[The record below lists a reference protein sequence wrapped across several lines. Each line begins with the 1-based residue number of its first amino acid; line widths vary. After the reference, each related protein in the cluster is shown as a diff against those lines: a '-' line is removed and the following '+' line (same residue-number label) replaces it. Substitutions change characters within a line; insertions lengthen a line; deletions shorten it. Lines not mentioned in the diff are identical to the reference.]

1 MSARIEIDL
10 DAFRHNVRT
19 LAAIA
24 APARTMLAVK
34 ADGYGHG
41 MLPIARAAL
50 ESGADS
56 LAVLDVPTALALRA
70 AGIDAPLFAWLHGRD
85 TDFAAAIAADVDL
98 GVSSLAELRR
108 IAQDGIAQAGTA
120 SVHLKI
126 DTGLHR
132 NGASPEDWPALV
144 GEAVAGAERGRLRLA
159 GLWSHLADASPGDD
173 AAALA
178 EFRAALAV
186 AAGLGVPMD
195 GPERPVLHLAASS
208 AGIRMPEARFDLVR
222 FGIAAYGVSPFDDV
236 DGRGLGLR
244 APMTVFARVIESR
257 DGVAVLDLGSADGI
271 PPNVL
276 SRSGIGGQSGTAG
289 RSGAAV
295 LLDGVRAPVS
305 AVGVDTADVVSS
317 APVGSEAIVF
327 GPGEHGEPTAEEWA
341 AWADTIGDE
350 ILVRASSRIPRVYLN
365 E

>member
-19 LAAIA
+19 LAALA

-56 LAVLDVPTALALRA
+56 LAVLDVPAALTLRS
-70 AGIDAPLFAWLHGRD
+70 AGIDAQLFAWLHGQD
-85 TDFAAAIAADVDL
+85 TDFSAAIDADVDL
-98 GVSSLAELRR
+98 GVSSLTELRR
-108 IAQDGIAQAGTA
+108 IADAGVA

-144 GEAVAGAERGRLRLA
+144 QATLELQDAGRVRLA
-159 GLWSHLADASPGDD
+159 GLWSHLADASPEDD

-178 EFRAALAV
+178 EFQAAVAV
-186 AAGLGVPMD
+186 AAGLGVPME
-195 GPERPVLHLAASS
+195 GPDRPLLHLAASS

-236 DGRGLGLR
+236 DARGLGMR
-244 APMTVFARVIESR
+244 PPMTVRATVIDR
-257 DGVAVLDLGSADGI
+257 HFDVATLDLGSADGI
-271 PPNVL
+271 PPN
-276 SRSGIGGQSGTAG
+276 RSDGQVFLDNRRLEVAQVWIDTTWIRVPEDVDVAIG
-289 RSGAAV
+289 
-295 LLDGVRAPVS
+295 
-305 AVGVDTADVVSS
+305 DTA
-317 APVGSEAIVF
+317 IIF
-327 GPGEHGEPTAEEWA
+327 GPGDQGEPTAEEWA
-341 AWADTIGDE
+341 AWAGTIGDE
-350 ILVRASSRIPRVYLN
+350 ILARASTRIPRLYLN

>member
-10 DAFRHNVRT
+10 DAFRHNVSA
-19 LAAIA
+19 LAAIV

-56 LAVLDVPTALALRA
+56 LAVLDVPAALAIRA
-70 AGIDAPLFAWLHGRD
+70 AGIDAQVFAWLHGQE
-85 TDFAAAIAADVDL
+85 TDFRAAIEAGVDL
-98 GVSSLAELRR
+98 GVSSLTELRR
-108 IAQDGIAQAGTA
+108 IADAGVA

-144 GEAVAGAERGRLRLA
+144 QATLDLQDAGRLRLA
-159 GLWSHLADASPGDD
+159 GLWSHLADASPADD

-178 EFRAALAV
+178 EFRAAIAV
-186 AAGLGVPMD
+186 AAELGVPMD
-195 GPERPVLHLAASS
+195 GPDRPLLHLAASS

-236 DGRGLGLR
+236 DARGLGMR
-244 APMTVFARVIESR
+244 APMTVTAEIVRRHGEY
-257 DGVAVLDLGSADGI
+257 AVLGIGSADGL
-271 PPNVL
+271 PPTATPDAP
-276 SRSGIGGQSGTAG
+276 SGQ
-289 RSGAAV
+289 GAEV
-295 LLDGVRAPVS
+295 LLGDRRAGVFVI
-305 AVGVDTADVVSS
+305 GVDETFVKATRHDQVGDVAVIF
-317 APVGSEAIVF
+317 GSGDQGEA
-327 GPGEHGEPTAEEWA
+327 TAEDWA
-341 AWADTIGDE
+341 RWAGTIGDE
-350 ILVRASSRIPRVYLN
+350 VLARASTRIPRVHLN

>member
-24 APARTMLAVK
+24 APSRTMLAVK

-41 MLPIARAAL
+41 MLSIARAAL
-50 ESGADS
+50 RSGADS
-56 LAVLDVPTALALRA
+56 LAVLDVPAALTLRD
-70 AGIDAPLFAWLHGRD
+70 AGIEVPLFAWLHGQE
-85 TDFAAAIAADVDL
+85 TDFAAAIDGNVDL
-98 GVSSLAELRR
+98 GVSSLSELRR
-108 IAQDGIAQAGTA
+108 ITEAGVSARLVA

-144 GEAVAGAERGRLRLA
+144 QATLDLQDAGRVRLV
-159 GLWSHLADASPGDD
+159 GLWSHLADASPEDD

-178 EFRAALAV
+178 EFQAAIAV
-186 AAGLGVPMD
+186 AAGLGVPME
-195 GPERPVLHLAASS
+195 GPDRPLLHLAASS

-236 DGRGLGLR
+236 DARGLGMR
-244 APMTVFARVIESR
+244 APMTVFATVIQSR
-257 DGVAVLDLGSADGI
+257 DGSAVLDLGSADGI
-271 PPNVL
+271 PPSVL
-276 SRSGIGGQSGTAG
+276 GASG
-289 RSGAAV
+289 SGAEV
-295 LLDGVRAPVS
+295 LLDGRRAAVTAIDVDS
-305 AVGVDTADVVSS
+305 MRVDSTAAVGA
-317 APVGSEAIVF
+317 EAVIF
-327 GPGEHGEPTAEEWA
+327 GPGDRGEPTAEQWA
-341 AWADTIGDE
+341 GWAGTIGDE
-350 ILVRASSRIPRVYLN
+350 ILARASSRIPRTYLN